1 MSNHYV
7 WCDPTR
13 CVPPTHRSPLVL
25 LPTYGM
31 RRVETFLRHE
41 EGSPPGLVSVV
52 VDAPEGFAA
61 SLGTLR
67 RWVAELESLT
77 QPRVGVS

>member
-13 CVPPTHRSPLVL
+13 CVPPVHRSPVVL
-25 LPTYGM
+25 LPTYGST
-31 RRVETFLRHE
+31 RVETFLRHE
-41 EGSPPGLVSVV
+41 SGPLGLVSVV

-67 RWVAELESLT
+67 RWVDELESLT
-77 QPRVGVS
+77 QPRVGAS